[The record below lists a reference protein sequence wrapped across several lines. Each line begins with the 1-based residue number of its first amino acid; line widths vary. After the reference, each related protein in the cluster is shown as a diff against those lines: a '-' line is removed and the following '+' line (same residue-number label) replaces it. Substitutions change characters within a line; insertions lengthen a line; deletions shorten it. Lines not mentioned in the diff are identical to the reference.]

1 MLGVFS
7 AMDIA
12 ASGLS
17 AERTRMNTIASNL
30 ANAQTTRTAEGGPYR
45 RVDPVFEA
53 IALDKMRALSPS
65 ERSVSMVQVTEIV
78 QDERPGH
85 MVFSP
90 GHPDA
95 NADGYLEYPNVNIV
109 RCFRRTLR
117 SHRRCC
123 PAASL
128 RQTRCLP
135 QVRASSTW
143 SCAPISVRNTP
154 TI

>member
-65 ERSVSMVQVTEIV
+65 ERSVSMVQVSEIV

-85 MVFSP
+85 MVYSP

-109 RCFRRTLR
+109 EEMVNMI
-117 SHRRCC
+117 S
-123 PAASL
+123 AS
-128 RQTRCLP
+128 RAYEAGISSVEATQKM
-135 QVRASSTW
+135 ASS
-143 SCAPISVRNTP
+143 ALDLGRV
-154 TI
+154 

>member
-30 ANAQTTRTAEGGPYR
+30 ANAQTTRTAEGGPYK

-65 ERSVSMVQVTEIV
+65 ERSVSMVQVSEIA
-78 QDERPGH
+78 QDQRPGH
-85 MVFSP
+85 MVYSP

-109 RCFRRTLR
+109 EEMVNMI
-117 SHRRCC
+117 S
-123 PAASL
+123 AS
-128 RQTRCLP
+128 
-135 QVRASSTW
+135 RAYEAGISSVEATQKMAG
-143 SCAPISVRNTP
+143 SALDLGRV
-154 TI
+154 

>member
-65 ERSVSMVQVTEIV
+65 ERSVSMVQVSEIV
-78 QDERPGH
+78 QDQRPGH
-85 MVFSP
+85 MVYSP

-109 RCFRRTLR
+109 EEMVNMI
-117 SHRRCC
+117 S
-123 PAASL
+123 AS
-128 RQTRCLP
+128 RAYEAGISSVEATQKM
-135 QVRASSTW
+135 ASS
-143 SCAPISVRNTP
+143 ALELGRV
-154 TI
+154 

>member
-7 AMDIA
+7 AIEIG

-17 AERTRMNTIASNL
+17 AQRTRMNTIASNL
-30 ANAQTTRTAEGGPYR
+30 ANAQTTRTAEGGPYK

-53 IALDKMRALSPS
+53 IALEKMRELSPS
-65 ERSVSMVQVTEIV
+65 ERSVSMVSVAQNV

-95 NADGYLEYPNVNIV
+95 NKDGYLEYPNVNIV
-109 RCFRRTLR
+109 EEMVNMIT
-117 SHRRCC
+117 
-123 PAASL
+123 AS
-128 RQTRCLP
+128 
-135 QVRASSTW
+135 RAYEAGVSSLEATQKMAN
-143 SCAPISVRNTP
+143 SALELGRG
-154 TI
+154 